1 MYIEFKLPTGA
12 GGMTALHA
20 SKYILKRM
28 REWAELH
35 NIKITSEH
43 TGYRMAFML
52 ENPRDYTLFVL
63 SWQTDSSRWVNYT
76 IVNDEDC

>member
-43 TGYRMAFML
+43 TAIEWRL
-52 ENPRDYTLFVL
+52 CWKTHV
-63 SWQTDSSRWVNYT
+63 T
-76 IVNDEDC
+76 IHYLY